1 MIKLL
6 AADDEYWV
14 REKLRQ
20 IIDWQQYDI
29 EFLEPAC
36 DGEEVLSRIETE
48 SPDILITDINMPGL
62 NGVELLEH
70 LSQKHPELVLLV
82 ISGYDTFDFVR
93 RSMRSGAIN
102 YLLKPVTRADMAAA
116 ISEALQILRDR
127 DVTNE
132 EQKRQREQLLRSSS
146 LLKDQELSMLLDQ
159 PEGRSASPLP
169 VDLPQENA
177 EYCLVL
183 MKIHDMTRA
192 MEEYRYDIANLSY
205 ETKAAIRSVPGTENA
220 LVFNYLSRSSEFI
233 LLTEQPQNRLA
244 EAAEQYKE
252 KLEKLFHCPVTV
264 VLGQQK
270 QRLNNIQTGYLWA
283 QSQLARRRFAPC
295 SEIICF
301 ESPNQPD
308 DGQLRWTEELN
319 KQLEMYLTN
328 GNREQLSRTLIQ
340 KTGLS
345 TAGTLKVSCGAV
357 RRLVSRMN
365 HSLQSTLLRTGSAED
380 ASVLTNLAEEVI
392 RSVDSLVSD
401 TLIAREFELI
411 DTVAAGCINEET
423 DSMKA
428 IVRRVQEDIDA
439 HYYEPLT
446 LTFLAEKYIVEQ
458 SYLSRSFKQEV
469 GENLIL
475 YLAKR
480 RIAKAIELMKED
492 KVGLTEISF
501 LVGYDDYTYFSRVF
515 KKISGF
521 SPREYKA
528 RYLTENGGD
537 GA

>member
-1 MIKLL
+1 MVKLL

-20 IIDWQQYDI
+20 IIEWQQYDI

-36 DGEEVLSRIETE
+36 DGEEVLARIETE

-62 NGVELLEH
+62 NGVELLEQ
-70 LSQKHPELVLLV
+70 LSQNHPELVLLV

-102 YLLKPVTRADMAAA
+102 YLLKPVTRADMASA
-116 ISEALQILRDR
+116 ISEALQILRER

-132 EQKRQREQLLRSSS
+132 EQKQQREQLQRSSS

-159 PEGRSASPLP
+159 PGRRSASPLP
-169 VDLPQENA
+169 FEQLRENA
-177 EYCLVL
+177 EYRLVL
-183 MKIHDMTRA
+183 MKIHDMSGA
-192 MEEYRYDIANLSY
+192 MEEYRYNIANLSY
-205 ETKAAIRSVPGTENA
+205 DAKAAICSVPGTENA
-220 LVFNYLSRSSEFI
+220 LIFNYLSRSSEFI
-233 LLTEQPQNRLA
+233 LLTEQSKNRLA

-252 KLEKLFHCPVTV
+252 ILEKLFHCPVTV
-264 VLGQQK
+264 VLGQQNY
-270 QRLNNIQTGYLWA
+270 RLNSIRTGYQWA
-283 QSQLARRRFAPC
+283 KSQLERRRFTPC
-295 SEIICF
+295 SEIICS
-301 ESPNQPD
+301 ESPDQPD
-308 DGQLRWTEELN
+308 DGQLRWTEELS

-328 GNREQLSRTLIQ
+328 GNREQLCRTLIQ
-340 KTGLS
+340 KTGLHA
-345 TAGTLKVSCGAV
+345 AGTLKVSCGAV
-357 RRLVSRMN
+357 RLLVSRMN
-365 HSLQSTLLRTGSAED
+365 HSLQSALLHTGSAED
-380 ASVLTNLAEEVI
+380 ASVLTNLSEEVI

-401 TLIAREFELI
+401 TLIARETELI
-411 DTVAAGCINEET
+411 DTVASGVLNEET
-423 DSMKA
+423 DSMKV

-458 SYLSRSFKQEV
+458 SYLSRSFKQVV

-515 KKISGF
+515 RKISGL

-528 RYLTENGGD
+528 RYLAENGGK